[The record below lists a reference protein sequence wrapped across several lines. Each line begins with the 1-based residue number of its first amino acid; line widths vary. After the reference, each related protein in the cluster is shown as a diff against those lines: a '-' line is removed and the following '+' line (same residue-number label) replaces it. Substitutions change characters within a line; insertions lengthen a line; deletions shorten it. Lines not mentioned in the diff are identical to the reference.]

1 MRCTPSLGKEVQRAA
16 TAGSGEL
23 GKIGVDRFQSIWTDI
38 AGRLQA
44 IWEGQNRQTRVL
56 AVTGVSVVLVALAA
70 LAWLYFGRQPSY
82 DTLFSNL
89 STEDAAAATQRLKDD
104 KIPYKLSADGK
115 TIYVPA
121 QDVSDERVAIAGSN
135 LLKGGSTGFE
145 LFDKTNFGMTE
156 FQEKL
161 DKTRAIEGELQRTI
175 DGLDPVE
182 SSRVAI
188 ATPDQSLYTSSQEP
202 TTASVAIKTKV
213 GQALSP
219 AQVKGITLLV
229 SNAVDGL
236 KPENVT
242 IVNQDG
248 QILLPGAGVT
258 GDGSDSTQPDALKMT
273 QEQLLAKERYESAM
287 QQSVQSM
294 LDDTLGKGRAVARV
308 STKMDFD
315 ANSSDSK
322 VYAPQGTVLSSQSKR
337 ESYNGTQPVR
347 QAAIGVPGT
356 TSNIG
361 TYQAVQNQTSNGRY
375 NKSEST
381 TNYDISEQNIKH
393 IDAPGKVLQTSVAVL
408 VNSAP
413 VTPLGVAA
421 TAGPN
426 TQSYQLTPANVQQIR
441 NVVIAAAGLDL
452 AQGDQVSVEA
462 VPFNPSVIG
471 SGTPSSVTTTV
482 LGIPLWALIAVG
494 GVGLLA
500 LIGLLAMR
508 SRRSRFTP
516 STDLPSFD
524 TSLAEELPPFEEH
537 PILEGAPGIAAPI
550 RSAADLT
557 REQMI
562 EYVTTVAQENPDS
575 IAKLVKLWLAE

>member
-1 MRCTPSLGKEVQRAA
+1 MEVQRRSH
-16 TAGSGEL
+16 GGLGEL
-23 GKIGVDRFQSIWTDI
+23 GNISVDRIQSIWSDL

-44 IWEGQNRQTRVL
+44 IWEGQNSQTRIFGV
-56 AVTGVSVVLVALAA
+56 AGVSVVLVALVA

-89 STEDAAAATQRLKDD
+89 SSGDAASVTQRLKDD

-115 TIYVPA
+115 TVYVPSA
-121 QDVSDERVAIAGSN
+121 DVSDERVAIAGSN
-135 LLKGGSTGFE
+135 IIKGGSTGYE

-161 DKTRAIEGELQRTI
+161 DKTRAVEGELERTI

-188 ATPDQSLYTSSQEP
+188 ASPDQSLYVSTQEP
-202 TTASVAIKTKV
+202 TTASIAVKTKA
-213 GQALSP
+213 GQSLSP

-242 IVNQDG
+242 LVNQDG
-248 QILLPGAGVT
+248 QILLPGSGGA
-258 GDGSDSTQPDALKMT
+258 GDGTDASAPDALKLT
-273 QEQLLAKERYESAM
+273 QEQLIAKQRYESSV
-287 QQSVQSM
+287 QQSIQSM
-294 LDDTLGKGRAVARV
+294 LDDTLGKRHAVARV
-308 STKMDFD
+308 STKMNFD
-315 ANSSDSK
+315 ANSTESK
-322 VYAPQGTVLSSQSKR
+322 VYAPQGTVLSAQTER
-337 ESYNGTQPVR
+337 ESYNGSQPVR
-347 QAAIGVPGT
+347 QNAVGIPGT

-361 TYQAVQNQTSNGRY
+361 TYQGVQNQTSNGRY
-375 NKSEST
+375 NKSKST
-381 TNYDISEQNIKH
+381 TNYDISEQNVKH

-413 VTPLGVAA
+413 DTANGVPAINGAA
-421 TAGPN
+421 QT
-426 TQSYQLTPANVQQIR
+426 YQLSAANVQQIR
-441 NVVIAAAGLDL
+441 NIVIAAADL
-452 AQGDQVSVEA
+452 NVASGDQVSVEA
-462 VPFNPSVIG
+462 VPFNPAVT
-471 SGTPSSVTTTV
+471 GTNAPSSVTTTV
-482 LGIPLWALIAVG
+482 LGIPLWALVAVG
-494 GVGLLA
+494 GVALLA
-500 LIGLLAMR
+500 GIGLLAMR
-508 SRRSRFTP
+508 ARRSRFSP
-516 STDLPSFD
+516 ASDLPSFD

-537 PILEGAPGIAAPI
+537 PILEGGPGIAAPI